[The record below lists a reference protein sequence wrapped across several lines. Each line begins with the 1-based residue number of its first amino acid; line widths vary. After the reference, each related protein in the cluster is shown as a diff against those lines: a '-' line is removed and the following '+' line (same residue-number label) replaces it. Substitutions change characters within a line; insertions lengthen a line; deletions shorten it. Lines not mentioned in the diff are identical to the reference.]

1 MLDDGEYITDEPY
14 QQYGN
19 GYDQLAGDWALYYK
33 VARR

>member
-1 MLDDGEYITDEPY
+1 MLDYGEYITEADY
-14 QQYGN
+14 LQGN